1 MSRNAAEWARVP
13 DLPKDHFISS
23 EIYRDEQIFKDEQRL
38 LLEKTWKF
46 ACHESELAKPGD
58 YRTLSYCNLPL
69 VVIRGEDN
77 NIRTF
82 VNVCSH
88 RSAELVRAPSGN
100 ARRMVCFFHLWA
112 YDTYGRCVSQTRDVG
127 YQEVGPAKEDSGLRA
142 IRTEVMYGLVFI
154 NLDEHAESLE
164 SYLGDS
170 LETLRTSLTTE
181 PLELFH
187 YHSFKVQAN
196 WKQWHETNMELYH
209 EWGHVVNRRQGVSSP
224 GYHDRYITMGKNGHL
239 SLPPY
244 RVSYA
249 NIPGWEDRDQ
259 HNFPGLEPGEIRAV
273 DLFPNTSIII
283 RGTAMR
289 IDTSTPISPSLT
301 LMEFRGLG
309 LKSDTPEVRAERIR
323 NHNQYWGPFGRTF
336 PEDGF
341 FIESVE
347 KGNRRAAEYSIIS
360 RRENFG
366 AHDDAALRGY
376 YAEWSRRMGR
386 SASAPKAN
394 VTTEVNEQ

>member
-1 MSRNAAEWARVP
+1 MPRNAKEWAGVP
-13 DLPKDHFISS
+13 DLPADHFISS
-23 EIYRDEQIFKDEQRL
+23 EVYRDEGIFRDEQRL

-46 ACHESELAKPGD
+46 ACHESEVEQVGD
-58 YRTLSYCNLPL
+58 YRTLSFCGLPL

-77 NIRTF
+77 RIRTF

-88 RSAELVRAPSGN
+88 RSAELVRAPRGN

-112 YDTYGRCVSQTRDVG
+112 YDTYGNCVNQTRDIG
-127 YQEVGPAKEDSGLRA
+127 YEEAGPKKEACGLRS
-142 IRTEVMYGLVFI
+142 IRTEVNCGLVFI
-154 NLDEHAESLE
+154 TLDDDAETLE
-164 SYLGDS
+164 SFLADS
-170 LETLRTSLTTE
+170 LDTLREALTAE

-187 YHSFKVQAN
+187 YHSFKVRAN

-209 EWGHVVNRRQGVSSP
+209 EWGHVVNRQQGLNSP
-224 GYHDRYITMGKNGHL
+224 GYHDRRISIGKNGHL

-244 RVSYA
+244 RVSYS
-249 NIPGWEDRDQ
+249 NIPGWEDRDSN
-259 HNFPGLEPGEIRAV
+259 NFPGLAPGEIRAV

-323 NHNQYWGPFGRTF
+323 NHNQYWGPFGRTQ

-347 KGNRRAAEYSIIS
+347 QGNRHAAQYSIIS
-360 RRENFG
+360 RRENLG

-376 YAEWSRRMGR
+376 YAEWSRHMGR
-386 SASAPKAN
+386 PAGDPKGNVSAEGPGK
-394 VTTEVNEQ
+394 